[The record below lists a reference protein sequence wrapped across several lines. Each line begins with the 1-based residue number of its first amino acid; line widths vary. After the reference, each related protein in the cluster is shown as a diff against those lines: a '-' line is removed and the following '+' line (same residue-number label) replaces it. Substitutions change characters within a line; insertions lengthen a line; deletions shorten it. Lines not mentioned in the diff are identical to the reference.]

1 MATHVNLDALIPRE
15 DFDVVTETDDA
26 PVPLTISVRHLERRD
41 FFYQAL
47 RKPDFQRETAEW
59 DPQRVAGLIRTFIN
73 GELIPAVILWKNRGL
88 LFVIDGSHR
97 LSALMAWVQ
106 DDYGDGELSQKFFN
120 NTIPEEQFKVAKRTR
135 EAVET
140 ALGSYRNHV
149 QAAEDPTGF
158 GPDIQARARSLGS
171 LVLNLQWVRG
181 NAVKAEESFIRI
193 NQQAA
198 IITSQ
203 ELELLKSRKKPNAI
217 ASRAIIRRGTG
228 HKYWS
233 SFSTETQRSIEE
245 IATELHKLIFEP
257 PAHYP
262 TKSIEL
268 PAGGPVYSS
277 TALRMVYDF
286 INLSVGVPSPEDDN
300 DGRRTIEYLIRC
312 RSVMRLLLSNHAS
325 SLGLHPAVYFYSW
338 TGKQQPILFL
348 VIAQMIIEYER
359 GRRLAEFIPLREGF
373 ETFLMGNR
381 SLLNQVIRKFGT
393 KDSGTTHLRKF
404 YQVILQLISEG
415 KSSEEIIGSL
425 KANPAYSYLQPAE
438 SPYDNSASSGFSTK
452 VKAGL
457 VMREF
462 LSRASRCAIC
472 NGLVP
477 GQAISIDHKE
487 RREDGGLSNPDNA
500 QITHPY
506 CNTGY
511 KEYLA
516 AKAKATLATKT

>member
-1 MATHVNLDALIPRE
+1 VASHVNLDALIPRE
-15 DFDVVTETDDA
+15 DFDVVPETDDA
-26 PVPLTISVRHLERRD
+26 PVPLTISARHLEKRD

-59 DPQRVAGLIRTFIN
+59 DPDRVVGLIRTFVD
-73 GELIPAVILWKNRGL
+73 GELIPAVILWRNRGL

-120 NTIPEEQFKVAKRTR
+120 NTIPEEQMRVAKRTR
-135 EAVET
+135 EVVEK
-140 ALGSYRNHV
+140 ALGSYADHV
-149 QAAEDPTGF
+149 RAAEDPTGF
-158 GPDIQARARSLGS
+158 GPDITARARSLGS

-181 NAVKAEESFIRI
+181 NATKAEESFVRI

-198 IITSQ
+198 IISPQ
-203 ELELLKSRKKPNAI
+203 ELELLKSRRKPNAI

-233 SFSTETQRSIEE
+233 SFSPECQRAIEE

-268 PAGGPVYSS
+268 PAGGPVYSP

-286 INLSVGVPSPEDDN
+286 INLSAGVPSPEDDQ
-300 DGRRTIEYLIRC
+300 DGRRTIEYLTRC
-312 RSVMRLLLSNHAS
+312 RHLMRLLLSNHPS

-348 VIAQMIIEYER
+348 VMAGLVVDYER
-359 GRRLAEFIPLREGF
+359 SKRLPVFIQLREGF
-373 ETFLMGNR
+373 EAFLMSNR

-393 KDSGTTHLRKF
+393 GNSGAANLRKF
-404 YQVILQLISEG
+404 YDTVLNILASKRTPDEVVEVLRKTS
-415 KSSEEIIGSL
+415 
-425 KANPAYSYLQPAE
+425 AYNYLQPAE
-438 SPYDNSASSGFSTK
+438 SPYDGAVSSRFSTK
-452 VKAGL
+452 VKSGL
-457 VMREF
+457 VMRE
-462 LSRASRCAIC
+462 LLAKAPKCPIC

-477 GQAISIDHKE
+477 GQAISVDHIE
-487 RREDGGLSNPDNA
+487 RREDGGSNALENA
-500 QITHPY
+500 QLTHPY
-506 CNTGY
+506 CNTGI
-511 KEYLA
+511 KESQH
-516 AKAKATLATKT
+516 AKTPSSVGI